1 MVYFAARPKP
11 AVQNCE
17 GKLLK
22 GLHLYEYFM
31 VLRFFFSFK
40 KCKTGAIVLQRE
52 NRL

>member
-22 GLHLYEYFM
+22 GLHLYKYFM
-31 VLRFFFSFK
+31 ERNRIAIFFF
-40 KCKTGAIVLQRE
+40 V
-52 NRL
+52 